1 MTMYYQLKLLQAR
14 LSAHEEAIDKA
25 NIDAFLNDEKNLNE
39 HRFVVESI
47 LHDIKPYV
55 EHIEFNKEPQ
65 ILTNDHLYHLYTK
78 IKGQLI
84 DESYIG
90 LLDSLHP
97 TPALGGFPKK
107 EAIEYI
113 EQNEFGTR
121 GLYGARLVILICMI
135 TVNLL
140 SQFVQCLL
148 KRTKLHYML
157 VAVLYLIRMPIV
169 KLKKQRSNLI
179 L

>member
-1 MTMYYQLKLLQAR
+1 M
-14 LSAHEEAIDKA
+14 
-25 NIDAFLNDEKNLNE
+25 NIV
-39 HRFVVESI
+39 FVVESI

-113 EQNEFGTR
+113 EQ
-121 GLYGARLVILICMI
+121 
-135 TVNLL
+135 
-140 SQFVQCLL
+140 
-148 KRTKLHYML
+148 K
-157 VAVLYLIRMPIV
+157 
-169 KLKKQRSNLI
+169 
-179 L
+179 